1 MSRCVSIP
9 HAIHSNLHYI
19 SYYCITLCCNL
30 CCVDLCLCLS
40 QCAVS
45 AIGCRSRIPT
55 ERILRGQRQ
64 RQWHRAGGQP
74 PQLQAG
80 ARGQPRADRGAD
92 RGAITE
98 RRRRQVALQIWN
110 ESPIFFSEDYSHTYI
125 TCAYRINIL
134 SLTIFVFCLCL
145 NGDLTTSSPEEPVT
159 GTKYYCSIRR

>member
-9 HAIHSNLHYI
+9 HAIHYNLQYI
-19 SYYCITLCCNL
+19 SYYCITLCCNI

-55 ERILRGQRQ
+55 EHILRQW
-64 RQWHRAGGQP
+64 QWHRAGGQP

-92 RGAITE
+92 RGAIAE

-110 ESPIFFSEDYSHTYI
+110 ETQIPFSVDYTHTYI
-125 TCAYRINIL
+125 TCTYRINIL
-134 SLTIFVFCLCL
+134 SLTIFCFFCLF
-145 NGDLTTSSPEEPVT
+145 
-159 GTKYYCSIRR
+159 KR